1 MYSMAHVG
9 SRVQDLHRSL
19 RFYVDALGGMKDKEF
34 KMPSGSHLVF
44 VRFADFSVELIYK
57 PGDDRVPGR
66 NHLAI
71 SVPSMEDSLRRLGG
85 CGFDSGP
92 VRPMG
97 DHARNCF
104 LSGPDGEIIELC
116 EGSL

>member
-9 SRVQDLHRSL
+9 IRVQDLHRSL

-71 SVPSMEDSLRRLGG
+71 SVPSMQDALRRLGG
-85 CGFDSGP
+85 CGFDAGP